1 MKSKKIYGPNELV
14 PFEPIH
20 PGEILKEEIEYRGI
34 SQKSLAKQM
43 GVSYSMLNEILNGKR
58 PVTETLALCFE
69 AALGVEAQMLV
80 NMQTD
85 YNIQT
90 ARKDKTLLARL
101 QEIRKYAAML

>member
-1 MKSKKIYGPNELV
+1 MENRKLYGPNELV
-14 PFEPIH
+14 PFEPTP
-20 PGEILKEEIEYRGI
+20 PGEILKEEIEYRGL
-34 SQKSLAKQM
+34 SQKTLAKQM
-43 GVSYSMLNEILNGKR
+43 GVSYSMLNEILNCKR

-101 QEIRKYAAML
+101 QQIRKCAAML